1 MTPSIYAYSM
11 LYPYTDNFLDDPEV
25 HAHDKIQFNERLTK
39 VLKGENLSPTNF
51 IEEKVFSLVG
61 QIESQYNRDT
71 YPEVFESLMLIQRAQ
86 TESMKQ
92 DKSELLTCDEIL
104 PVSFF
109 KGGTSVLADAF
120 LVKGNLNIDE
130 MRFAFEY
137 GAFLQLLDDLQD
149 AKADK
154 SDSHQTLFSIK
165 KDNELID
172 DEVRALISF
181 IFKVNSPDKSDP
193 QIMSL
198 MKEVISNC
206 TLTMVMDAAG
216 RNSDQISHKLYKELE
231 SCSKVR
237 LPFYKEYENKIKSYY
252 PAPEN
257 GELSILPNAQGQ
269 SIDTN

>member
-1 MTPSIYAYSM
+1 
-11 LYPYTDNFLDDPEV
+11 
-25 HAHDKIQFNERLTK
+25 
-39 VLKGENLSPTNF
+39 
-51 IEEKVFSLVG
+51 
-61 QIESQYNRDT
+61 
-71 YPEVFESLMLIQRAQ
+71 
-86 TESMKQ
+86 
-92 DKSELLTCDEIL
+92 
-104 PVSFF
+104 
-109 KGGTSVLADAF
+109 
-120 LVKGNLNIDE
+120 

-154 SDSHQTLFSIK
+154 NDSHQTLFSIK

-231 SCSKVR
+231 SCSKFR
-237 LPFYKEYENKIKSYY
+237 LPFYKEYEGKIKSHFLT
-252 PAPEN
+252 PEN
-257 GELSILPNAQGQ
+257 GETAMTPYAKVQDIG
-269 SIDTN
+269 TN